1 MLEFGWGHLFGNGDN
16 RNGGEKK
23 EKKVPT
29 VRPTIPLV
37 TYPSAP
43 RRRRPLSALSTSI
56 SLTLPCNLVPRSLTF
71 PVGLRRLLDECGW
84 SLLWGANGV
93 SAPPF
98 FPRLPSPVSP
108 SPSTH
113 PRRFFHS
120 SEKKPAGRRGVVVN
134 HMLSISAH
142 ECGCRDGTRQEKRGH
157 FEQWDHCVERAR
169 ILRFQQQWQKWIMT
183 LSWCNIFNLPCC
195 FALLLLLPFICKEH
209 KQLFNS
215 SVECLMEYLSLF
227 SAARESMKHWFN
239 QKCLVRYLKTLF
251 YMRLNEQSHDLLN
264 NRAQQLYFKLNR

>member
-56 SLTLPCNLVPRSLTF
+56 SLTLPCNLVPCSLTF

-142 ECGCRDGTRQEKRGH
+142 ECGCRDGTRQEKK
-157 FEQWDHCVERAR
+157 EA
-169 ILRFQQQWQKWIMT
+169 T
-183 LSWCNIFNLPCC
+183 LSNEITVWRERGYYVSNNSGRNESWHWVGAIFLISHA
-195 FALLLLLPFICKEH
+195 ALLCFFYYHLYVKSI
-209 KQLFNS
+209 NS
-215 SVECLMEYLSLF
+215 YLI
-227 SAARESMKHWFN
+227 AA
-239 QKCLVRYLKTLF
+239 
-251 YMRLNEQSHDLLN
+251 
-264 NRAQQLYFKLNR
+264 